1 MLFSSKGDCP
11 RETKTIAWIFLAI
24 SSLMQCKQKFL
35 HFTQIENS
43 TLFHFCA
50 RIANS
55 KSSTLPFFNVFF
67 SYNTF
72 QRKGEDSVE
81 LAKDWNK
88 HNFFSY
94 PEMVFLLLH
103 RLSSH
108 LLVLPWLL
116 LLTISYM
123 SIQLDVRKA
132 SCFCSILWLQCVS
145 FQKGMLFDVSCL
157 LITQER
163 VADFNQSF

>member
-72 QRKGEDSVE
+72 QRKGVDSVE

-94 PEMVFLLLH
+94 PEMVFLLLL

-108 LLVLPWLL
+108 LLVLRL

-123 SIQLDVRKA
+123 SIQLDVRKPA
-132 SCFCSILWLQCVS
+132 FVQFC
-145 FQKGMLFDVSCL
+145 
-157 LITQER
+157 
-163 VADFNQSF
+163 DFNVFPFRKVCYSMYLVFDN

>member
-1 MLFSSKGDCP
+1 M
-11 RETKTIAWIFLAI
+11 
-24 SSLMQCKQKFL
+24 
-35 HFTQIENS
+35 
-43 TLFHFCA
+43 
-50 RIANS
+50 ANS

-72 QRKGEDSVE
+72 QRKGVDSVE

-123 SIQLDVRKA
+123 SIQLDVRKP
-132 SCFCSILWLQCVS
+132 CFCSILWLQCIS

-157 LITQER
+157 LITKER
-163 VADFNQSF
+163 AEDFNQCWFETTETLLDGIRITITSLYVFNDANLQTIYICIKV